1 MPYIKQDARH
11 TFESHI
17 QNLAA
22 DADNAGDLNY
32 IITKMLHL
40 YLKKKGLRYA
50 NCNEVMG
57 ALECCKLE
65 LYRKLIGTYE
75 DEKIVENGGV
85 GVFTN
90 YEENI
95 AQGVP
100 ASFCREQAAKR
111 EQESNNMNGI
121 SKAY

>member
-1 MPYIKQDARH
+1 MPYIKQDDRH

-22 DADNAGDLNY
+22 DAENAGDLNY

-40 YLKKKGLRYA
+40 YIKKKGLRYA
-50 NCNEVMG
+50 NCNEVIG

-65 LYRKLIGTYE
+65 LYRKLIGPYE

-85 GVFTN
+85 GVFSS
-90 YEENI
+90 YDENI

-100 ASFCREQAAKR
+100 AEVVREMLK
-111 EQESNNMNGI
+111 EKNITNP
-121 SKAY
+121 Y

>member
-17 QNLAA
+17 QNLAT
-22 DADNAGDLNY
+22 DAENAGDLNY

-50 NCNEVMG
+50 NCNEVIG

-65 LYRKLIGTYE
+65 LYRVLVGRYE
-75 DEKIVENGGV
+75 DEKIVENRGV
-85 GVFTN
+85 GVFPE

-95 AQGVP
+95 PQSIP
-100 ASFCREQAAKR
+100 AGMIRDLEGKDIFGNDIK
-111 EQESNNMNGI
+111 
-121 SKAY
+121 KY

>member
-22 DADNAGDLNY
+22 DAENAGDLNY

-40 YLKKKGLRYA
+40 YIKKKGLRYA
-50 NCNEVMG
+50 NCNEVIG

-65 LYRKLIGTYE
+65 LYRQIVANYE
-75 DEKIVENGGV
+75 SEKIVENGGV
-85 GVFTN
+85 GVFPD
-90 YEENI
+90 YDENI
-95 AQGVP
+95 PQGIP
-100 ASFCREQAAKR
+100 AKMIRDRQGGKDIFGSDIK
-111 EQESNNMNGI
+111 
-121 SKAY
+121 KY